1 MSDNATIKIATWN
14 LEWAVPTSRRG
25 KTISGILTAMDA
37 DILCLT
43 EAHPANF
50 PSGYHIVSSRD
61 DYGYPLKPDRR
72 KVLIGSKTP
81 WIWHDDV
88 GHSSLPSGRFVQG
101 KTQNAAG
108 EFQVMGICIPWADAH
123 VRSGRRDRE
132 RWQDHEAYLEG
143 LISVNGEG
151 GNCPVIVAGDFNQR
165 LPRKRQPKQIYQK
178 LERAFEGLS
187 IVTRGFE
194 FEGRQ
199 TIDHIAVSPG
209 LSAGPQRAI
218 PDQIDGLKL
227 SDHFGI
233 IVELAKIS

>member
-1 MSDNATIKIATWN
+1 MMA
-14 LEWAVPTSRRG
+14 
-25 KTISGILTAMDA
+25 AMDA

-43 EAHPANF
+43 EAHASNF
-50 PSGYHIVSSRD
+50 PSGYHVVSSRD
-61 DYGYPLKPDRR
+61 DYGYPLKADRR

-88 GHSSLPSGRFVQG
+88 GHSSLPSGRFIQG
-101 KTQNAAG
+101 RTQTPAG
-108 EFQVMGICIPWADAH
+108 ELQVMGICIPWADAH
-123 VRSGRRDRE
+123 VRTGRCDRE

-143 LISVNGEG
+143 LLSVLRECA
-151 GNCPVIVAGDFNQR
+151 NCPMIVAGDFNQR
-165 LPRKRQPKQIYQK
+165 LPRRRQPEQVYQK
-178 LERAFEGLS
+178 LEKAFEALS

-199 TIDHIAVSPG
+199 AIDHIAVSPE
-209 LSAGPQRAI
+209 LFAGAPRAV

-233 IVELAKIS
+233 IVELAKVS